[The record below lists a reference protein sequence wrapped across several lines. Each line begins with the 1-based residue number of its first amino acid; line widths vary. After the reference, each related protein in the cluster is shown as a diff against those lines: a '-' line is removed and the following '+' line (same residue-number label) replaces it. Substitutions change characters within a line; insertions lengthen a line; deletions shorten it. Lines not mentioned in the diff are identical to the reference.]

1 VSKQRKSITI
11 LVADDDP
18 DDRMLMKEALE
29 ENRLANDLH
38 FVEDGE
44 ELMAYLRHQGKY
56 ADPTRSPRP
65 GLIVLD
71 LNMPKKDGR
80 ESLREINADP
90 SLRRIPTVVLTTSK
104 SEEDIC
110 RSYDLGANSY
120 IAKPV
125 SFEALVD
132 VTKTLGQYWF
142 DIVELSSNGEEN
154 ECARHR
160 H

>member
-1 VSKQRKSITI
+1 MTPQI
-11 LVADDDP
+11 
-18 DDRMLMKEALE
+18 
-29 ENRLANDLH
+29 RLACQYCDTN
-38 FVEDGE
+38 ECDGITE
-44 ELMAYLRHQGKY
+44 IPAEWSDVREVQSYAAACEPIPA

-154 ECARHR
+154 ECAKHR